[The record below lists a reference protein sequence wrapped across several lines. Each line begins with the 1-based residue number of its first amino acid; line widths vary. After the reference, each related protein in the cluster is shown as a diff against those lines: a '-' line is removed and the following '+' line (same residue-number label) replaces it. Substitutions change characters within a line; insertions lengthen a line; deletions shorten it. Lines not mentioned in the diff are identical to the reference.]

1 MVGYPGGLNLILS
14 LLAVARL
21 GFAHPGFTGTFYKH
35 HRKHTISL
43 KVGSMNYNSF
53 FESPLRSFALSSAS
67 NLLEE
72 RTKSHQS
79 SFIEPTS

>member
-1 MVGYPGGLNLILS
+1 MVGYSGGLNLILS

-21 GFAHPGFTGTFYKH
+21 GFAHPRFTGTFYKH

-53 FESPLRSFALSSAS
+53 FESPLR
-67 NLLEE
+67 LEE

-79 SFIEPTS
+79 SFIEPTF

>member
-1 MVGYPGGLNLILS
+1 MVGYSGGLNLILS

-21 GFAHPGFTGTFYKH
+21 GFAHPGFTGTFCKH

-53 FESPLRSFALSSAS
+53 LNHLCGLLTSF
-67 NLLEE
+67 
-72 RTKSHQS
+72 RHQICS
-79 SFIEPTS
+79 KKEQNPIKAHL

>member
-43 KVGSMNYNSF
+43 KVGSINYNSF
-53 FESPLRSFALSSAS
+53 F
-67 NLLEE
+67 
-72 RTKSHQS
+72 
-79 SFIEPTS
+79 